1 MIGTPKLW
9 RAAAISLVTFAGL
22 ALQSTIG
29 SAENGERYV
38 ATAISIGTP
47 GRAAAGTVEMV
58 VERWSTD
65 AERDRLMAVLLEKGP
80 DTLLDELQKLPRVGY
95 IRTPNSIGYD
105 LHYARKAPG
114 EDGGEHVVLATDRY
128 ITFWEAVNR
137 PRTVDYPFTLIE
149 LRIGPDGKGEGKMS
163 IATKIMYDKK
173 KNEIVL
179 ENYQSQPV
187 LLTEV
192 RKEAKSGA
200 EER

>member
-9 RAAAISLVTFAGL
+9 RAAAISLVAFAGL

-29 SAENGERYV
+29 AADIIERYV
-38 ATAISIGTP
+38 ANAINIGTP
-47 GRAAAGTVEMV
+47 GRAAAGTVEMA

-65 AERDRLMAVLLEKGP
+65 AEHDRLMAVLLEKGP
-80 DTLLDELQKLPRVGY
+80 DKLLDELQKLPRVGY

-149 LRIGPDGKGEGKMS
+149 LHIGPEGKGEGKMS
-163 IATKIMYDKK
+163 IATKIMHDTE

-179 ENYQSQPV
+179 EDYQSQPV

-192 RKEAKSGA
+192 RKEAKTQGQ
-200 EER
+200 

>member
-1 MIGTPKLW
+1 MIGILRFW
-9 RAAAISLVTFAGL
+9 RVAATFIVAFAAL
-22 ALQSTIG
+22 ALPSTTG
-29 SAENGERYV
+29 SAEIIERYV
-38 ATAISIGTP
+38 ANAISIGTP
-47 GRAAAGTVEMV
+47 GRAAAGTVEIAI
-58 VERWSTD
+58 ERWSTD

-80 DTLLDELQKLPRVGY
+80 DKLLDELQKLPRVGY

-114 EDGGEHVVLATDRY
+114 EDGGAHVVLATDRY
-128 ITFWEAVNR
+128 IAFWEAVNR
-137 PRTVDYPFTLIE
+137 PRTIDYPFTLIE
-149 LRIGPDGKGEGKMS
+149 LHIGPDGKGEGKMS

-192 RKEAKSGA
+192 RQEAKTQA
-200 EER
+200 R

>member
-1 MIGTPKLW
+1 MIGTPKLR
-9 RAAAISLVTFAGL
+9 RAAAISLVAFAGL

-29 SAENGERYV
+29 SADSIERYV
-38 ATAISIGTP
+38 ANAINIGTP
-47 GRAAAGTVEMV
+47 GRAAADTVEIA

-80 DTLLDELQKLPRVGY
+80 DKLLDELQKLPRVGY

-105 LHYARKAPG
+105 LHYARKAPA

-163 IATKIMYDKK
+163 LATKIMFDKK
-173 KNEIVL
+173 RNEIVL

-187 LLTEV
+187 LLTDV
-192 RKEAKSGA
+192 RKEAKTQA
-200 EER
+200 Q

>member
-1 MIGTPKLW
+1 MPRLLRFVIPTLALAALGLSHASAQTAE
-9 RAAAISLVTFAGL
+9 RFTAAAINMNNGSSG
-22 ALQSTIG
+22 TI
-29 SAENGERYV
+29 
-38 ATAISIGTP
+38 
-47 GRAAAGTVEMV
+47 EMV
-58 VERWSTD
+58 VNRWSTD

-80 DTLLDELQKLPRVGY
+80 DKLLDELQKLPRVGF

-105 LHYARKAPG
+105 LHYARKASG

-137 PRTVDYPFTLIE
+137 PRTIDYPFTLIE
-149 LRIGPDGKGEGKMS
+149 LHIGADGKGEGRMS
-163 IATKIMYDKK
+163 IATRIIHDKK

-192 RKEAKSGA
+192 RKEATSRA
-200 EER
+200 H

>member
-9 RAAAISLVTFAGL
+9 RVAATSLVAFAGL
-22 ALQSTIG
+22 AVQSTIG
-29 SAENGERYV
+29 SAAIVERYV
-38 ATAISIGTP
+38 ATAISIGSP
-47 GRAAAGTVEMV
+47 GPAGAGTVEIAI
-58 VERWSTD
+58 ERWSTD
-65 AERDRLMAVLLEKGP
+65 AERDRLMAALLEKGP
-80 DTLLDELQKLPRVGY
+80 DKLLDELQALPRVGY

-128 ITFWEAVNR
+128 IAFWEAANR
-137 PRTVDYPFTLIE
+137 PRTIDYPFTLIE
-149 LRIGPDGKGEGKMS
+149 MHLGPEGKGEGKMS

-173 KNEIVL
+173 KGEIVL

-192 RKEAKSGA
+192 RKEAKTQGQ
-200 EER
+200 

>member
-1 MIGTPKLW
+1 MIGTPKRW
-9 RAAAISLVTFAGL
+9 RGATIALVAFAGL

-29 SAENGERYV
+29 SAQIIERYV
-38 ATAISIGTP
+38 ANAINMGTP
-47 GRAAAGTVEMV
+47 GRASAGTVEMV

-65 AERDRLMAVLLEKGP
+65 AERDRLMAVLLEKGS

-105 LHYARKAPG
+105 LHYARKAPA

-128 ITFWEAVNR
+128 IAFWEAVNR

-149 LRIGPDGKGEGKMS
+149 LHIGPDGKGEGKMS
-163 IATKIMYDKK
+163 IATKIIYDKK
-173 KNEIVL
+173 KNEVVL

-192 RKEAKSGA
+192 RKETHNPAQ
-200 EER
+200 

>member
-9 RAAAISLVTFAGL
+9 RAAAISLVAFAGL

-29 SAENGERYV
+29 AAEIVERYV

-47 GRAAAGTVEMV
+47 GPAGAGTVEIGI
-58 VERWSTD
+58 ERWSTD

-80 DTLLDELQKLPRVGY
+80 DKLLDELQKLPRVGY

-128 ITFWEAVNR
+128 ITFWEAANR
-137 PRTVDYPFTLIE
+137 PRTIDYPFTLIE
-149 LRIGPDGKGEGKMS
+149 LHIGADGKGEGKMS
-163 IATKIMYDKK
+163 IATRIMHDKK

-192 RKEAKSGA
+192 RKETRTQAQ
-200 EER
+200 

>member
-1 MIGTPKLW
+1 MRGTPKLW
-9 RAAAISLVTFAGL
+9 RAAAASLVALAGL
-22 ALQSTIG
+22 ALQATIG
-29 SAENGERYV
+29 SAGVIDRYV
-38 ATAISIGTP
+38 ANAINMGTP
-47 GRAAAGTVEMV
+47 GRAGAGTVEMG

-65 AERDRLMAVLLEKGP
+65 AEHDRLMTALVEQGP
-80 DTLLDELQKLPRVGY
+80 DKLLDELQKLPRVGY

-149 LRIGPDGKGEGKMS
+149 LHIGAEGKGEGKMS
-163 IATKIMYDKK
+163 IATKIMYDKN

-187 LLTEV
+187 LLTDV
-192 RKEAKSGA
+192 RKEATA
-200 EER
+200 QAH

>member
-9 RAAAISLVTFAGL
+9 RAAAISLVAVAGL

-29 SAENGERYV
+29 AADIIERYV
-38 ATAISIGTP
+38 ANAISMGTP
-47 GRAAAGTVEMV
+47 GRAAAGTVEMG

-80 DTLLDELQKLPRVGY
+80 DKLLDALQQLPRVGY

-128 ITFWEAVNR
+128 IAFWEAANR
-137 PRTVDYPFTLIE
+137 PRTIDYPFTLIE
-149 LRIGPDGKGEGKMS
+149 LHIGPEGKGEGKMS

-192 RKEAKSGA
+192 RKEAKTQGQ
-200 EER
+200 

>member
-9 RAAAISLVTFAGL
+9 PVAAASLIAFAGL

-29 SAENGERYV
+29 SAEIIERYV
-38 ATAISIGTP
+38 ANAINIGTP

-105 LHYARKAPG
+105 LHYARKARG
-114 EDGGEHVVLATDRY
+114 EDSVEHVVLATDRY

-149 LRIGPDGKGEGKMS
+149 LRIGPEGKGEGKMS